1 MTYRLRQIIFFSAAL
16 LFIITAPFVLLRAQG
31 YTLSWKQGLHLQ
43 KNGLI
48 LVDSIPSGAKIFLD
62 GKDTNLKTP
71 ARLTSLPPGSYT
83 IGLKLSGFL
92 PWQNTIS
99 VEAKTA
105 TFADHI
111 LLLPEATE
119 TPLWLESPGLAAI
132 ALRHDGGLSA
142 GWFRDNPS
150 YLILKTLPS
159 QTETTLALPSLPKGA
174 EPKIIFSP
182 NGDSIL
188 LLVSDKNQDLHPWV
202 KILEAERPWQD
213 LGQALPR
220 PVTHIS
226 WAPDYDNALFFRT
239 PNLTGHFFLASRTV
253 VPLTTVPLQDVLI
266 RPERLVFGR
275 YVITSDTLKKTSS
288 LWRRATFSSD
298 LELISEL
305 PYSASWKLLD
315 APVPTLLAHDVQNNL
330 IYYWSRES
338 AKPRVYPGSGAALD
352 PDGNALLVWHK
363 NNLRVM
369 FAKEARLPKEYRL
382 NGSLQKV
389 IWYPDHPIAL
399 LIGDQ
404 DITSL
409 SVAPDSIPNQQ
420 PLYRDG
426 KIITT
431 VWSEGNRTLAVLSE
445 REQKRS
451 LILVHL
457 PNP

>member
-1 MTYRLRQIIFFSAAL
+1 MTYRFRQIIFFSAAL
-16 LFIITAPFVLLRAQG
+16 LFIVTAPFVLLRAQG
-31 YTLSWKQGLHLQ
+31 FTLSWKQGLHLQ

-62 GKDTNLKTP
+62 GKETNFKTP

-83 IGLKLSGFL
+83 IGLKLAGFL
-92 PWQNTIS
+92 PWQNTVS

-111 LLLPEATE
+111 LLLPEVAE
-119 TPLWLESPGLAAI
+119 TPLWLDTPGLAAV
-132 ALRHDGGLSA
+132 ALRHDGELVA

-150 YLILKTLPS
+150 YLILKTLPG

-188 LLVSDKNQDLHPWV
+188 LLVSDKNQELRPWV
-202 KILEAERPWQD
+202 KILEAEGLWQD
-213 LGQALPR
+213 LGQTLPR

-226 WAPDYDNALFFRT
+226 WAPDYDNALLFRT

-253 VPLTTVPLQDVLI
+253 VPLATVRLQDVLI
-266 RPERLVFGR
+266 RSERLVFGR
-275 YVITSDTLKKTSS
+275 YLITSEASKKTSS

-305 PYSASWKLLD
+305 PYSPNWKLLD
-315 APVPTLLAHDVQNNL
+315 SPAPALLAHDVKNNL
-330 IYYWSRES
+330 IYYFAKEN

-352 PDGNALLVWHK
+352 PDGNTLLIWHK

-369 FAKEARLPKEYRL
+369 FTKEARPPKEYHL
-382 NGSLQKV
+382 GSTLKKV
-389 IWYPDHPIAL
+389 IWYPDHPVVL
-399 LIGDQ
+399 LVGDQ
-404 DITSL
+404 EITSL

-420 PLYRDG
+420 PLYRNG
-426 KIITT
+426 KIIATT
-431 VWSEGNRTLAVLSE
+431 WSQENRALAVLSE

-451 LILVHL
+451 LVLVRL
-457 PNP
+457 TNP